1 MFPERHLFVIL
12 DDQDL
17 HEINKELKFSYIEV
31 NTRLCKT
38 IPQKIWDSKQAQRMD
53 LYQRV
58 DLSKPSA
65 LMMKQIILEMVD
77 EVNTKNKL
85 EKAPM
90 AYAWLLDGTR
100 VKSLMD
106 IH

>member
-1 MFPERHLFVIL
+1 MFVII
-12 DDQDL
+12 DGQDL
-17 HEINKELKFSYIEV
+17 HDTSRELKFSYIEV

-38 IPQKIWDSKQAQRMD
+38 IPQKLWDSKQAQRMD

-58 DLSKPSA
+58 DLAKPSA
-65 LMMKQIILEMVD
+65 LMMKQLLLEIVD

-85 EKAPM
+85 DKTPM
-90 AYAWLLDGTR
+90 CYAWLLDGTR
-100 VKSLMD
+100 VKSLLD

>member
-1 MFPERHLFVIL
+1 ML
-12 DDQDL
+12 DGQSLSDID
-17 HEINKELKFSYIEV
+17 KELKFAYIEV

-38 IPQKIWDSKQAQRMD
+38 IPQKIWDSQQAQSKD
-53 LYQRV
+53 LYHRV
-58 DLSKPSA
+58 DLAKPSD
-65 LMMKQIILEMVD
+65 LMMKQIILEIID

-85 EKAPM
+85 DKDPM

-100 VKSLMD
+100 IKSLMD